1 MLRLSLLW
9 IVLLVF
15 HYEQENKI
23 KNNSLKTVFQLSEN
37 TCLLNELINVTQ
49 ATDYELIFST
59 EISSFS
65 FL

>member
-1 MLRLSLLW
+1 MLCLPLLW
-9 IVLLVF
+9 IVLLVI

-37 TCLLNELINVTQ
+37 TCLLNELVNVTQ
-49 ATDYELIFST
+49 TMDYELIFST